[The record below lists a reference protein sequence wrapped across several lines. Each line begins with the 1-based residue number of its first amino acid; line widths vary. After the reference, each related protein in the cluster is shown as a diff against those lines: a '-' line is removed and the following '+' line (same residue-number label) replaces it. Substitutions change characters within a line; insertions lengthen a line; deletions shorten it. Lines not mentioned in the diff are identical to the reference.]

1 MQLHY
6 YGKLNIFQGFL
17 RRESANDLSI
27 PIPNSGDQLE
37 ETASAGESEASVQ
50 GESPKRSLRPD
61 GFKLLQAKLAASRSL
76 QSGTRRD
83 STQRRRVDDF
93 DLISRELEHFLEMDI
108 PKNSETDYI
117 DPVVF
122 WKQHAST
129 FPHLLK
135 VALTLCAIPAS
146 SGESERLFSAAG
158 WLCNGKKN
166 RLTKLNLAAKVFLC
180 CNKVLLRGRLV

>member
-1 MQLHY
+1 MT
-6 YGKLNIFQGFL
+6 
-17 RRESANDLSI
+17 ES
-27 PIPNSGDQLE
+27 G
-37 ETASAGESEASVQ
+37 ASAQ

-61 GFKLLQAKLAASRSL
+61 GFKLLQAKLAASRS

-83 STQRRRVDDF
+83 STQRRRVDDY

-108 PKNSETDYI
+108 PKNFETEYI
-117 DPVVF
+117 DPVLF

-158 WLCNGKKN
+158 
-166 RLTKLNLAAKVFLC
+166 
-180 CNKVLLRGRLV
+180 